1 MPQRAARAGRTSAK
15 CINSRVSEEL
25 TADGIIV
32 IAYLDTNAFD
42 HIYKKIGCT
51 GADIANLRRA
61 IYGRRLSIRLSIHTL
76 EEILLGRKVPPQAF
90 AAQIKLTLSLAS
102 SRTLVK
108 PCAQLLFD
116 DIRAYA
122 ARGEADRPFV
132 GGEMQNAVA
141 DGIAALIESDGEE
154 LEDDFIDVL
163 DQVRQQKQHF
173 FGALEQARQQ
183 AQAISKPA
191 SGWTNFD
198 QYFDTAAMPALG
210 LLIEQAGVADACR
223 ARGLGGLL
231 KIKSARM
238 SVGAM
243 LAMSYAQ
250 MSSSAPLNTNLLHH
264 AASAA
269 AVAETFVSEP
279 LASRDLPARVPM
291 EGLNLASLPEFL
303 KGVATEPA
311 AETT

>member
-1 MPQRAARAGRTSAK
+1 M
-15 CINSRVSEEL
+15 
-25 TADGIIV
+25 

-51 GADIANLRRA
+51 GADIANLRKA
-61 IYGRRLSIRLSIHTL
+61 IYGRQLSIRLSIHTL
-76 EEILLGRKVPPQAF
+76 EEILLGRKVSPQAL

-108 PCAQLLFD
+108 PCMQLLLD

-132 GGEMQNAVA
+132 RGDMQNGVA

-154 LEDDFIDVL
+154 LEDEFIAVL
-163 DQVRQQKQHF
+163 EQVRHEKQQF
-173 FGALEQARQQ
+173 SAALEQARQQ
-183 AQAISKPA
+183 AESIPRPP
-191 SGWTNFD
+191 SGWTSFE
-198 QYFDTAAMPALG
+198 QYYEMAAPPVIEALTKR
-210 LLIEQAGVADACR
+210 AGVTDSCR
-223 ARGLGGLL
+223 ERGFDGLL

-250 MSSSAPLNTNLLHH
+250 MSSSSAANLTSLHH

-279 LASRDLPARVPM
+279 PASRDLLAQVPM
-291 EGLNLASLPEFL
+291 EGLSLTNLPEFL
-303 KGVATEPA
+303 KSVSTEPA